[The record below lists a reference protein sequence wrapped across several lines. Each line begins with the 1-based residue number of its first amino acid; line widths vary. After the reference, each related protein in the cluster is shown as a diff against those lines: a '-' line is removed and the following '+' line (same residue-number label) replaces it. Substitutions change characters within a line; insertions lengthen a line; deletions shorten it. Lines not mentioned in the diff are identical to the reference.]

1 MRPTDILMQEHRVI
15 EQVLDCLE
23 AMASFVES
31 NAELNQQDA
40 KSAIDFF
47 RNFADRCHHGKEED
61 CLFPLL
67 EKKGFSREQG
77 PTGVM
82 VQEHE
87 TGRLQVRGM
96 EVALN
101 AVEAGNAAATA
112 DYVTHARAFITLLRE
127 HIQKED
133 HCLFQMADKALDE
146 GEQSQLIEA
155 FNHAEHDMGAGT
167 HEKYIDVA
175 ANLAKKHGIQTH
187 ATDAA
192 AGSDCCG
199 HHSLHQLRP

>member
-23 AMASFVES
+23 AMASSAES
-31 NAELNQQDA
+31 HSELDQQDA
-40 KSAIDFF
+40 KSVIDFF
-47 RNFADRCHHGKEED
+47 RNFADKCHHGKEEE

-67 EKKGFSREQG
+67 EKKGFSREKG

-82 VQEHE
+82 IQEHE
-87 TGRLQVRGM
+87 TGRQQVRGM
-96 EVALN
+96 EVALD
-101 AVEAGNAAATA
+101 AVEAGNPAATA

-146 GEQSQLIEA
+146 SEQSQLIEA
-155 FNHAEHDMGAGT
+155 FDHAEHDMGTGT
-167 HEKYIDVA
+167 HEKYLEVA
-175 ANLAKKHGIQTH
+175 ANLAKKYGIQTQ
-187 ATDAA
+187 ATDAVT
-192 AGSDCCG
+192 GSGCCG
-199 HHSLHQLRP
+199 HHS